1 MRRTLI
7 ILVMLLFLFPFCKGK
22 EKKVTEVVVSV
33 KTAVVKDTTIPV
45 VVDVVGKIMP
55 KNAVSVFAQISGKV
69 EKILVREGDTVFLNQ
84 TLATVIQE
92 VPGSE
97 FKPYSVKS
105 PIRGIVLKSLID
117 IGKTINPQTPLFEV
131 GDIGCLNF
139 KGQVFGEERF
149 SVKPKQRIAITDG
162 KKDTVAVVQIN
173 LVAPQV
179 DPATGGV
186 TIESQ
191 VCRLATPKNNLLIGQ
206 TLNGHIIVATRTGMV
221 IPRKAVVNLSE
232 KGTGVYKL
240 EDDKAVFTP
249 IQIISR
255 SEEYYLVSGLKENE
269 IIISEGADRITDGQ
283 KVNVIKE

>member
-1 MRRTLI
+1 MKKLI
-7 ILVMLLFLFPFCKGK
+7 TIAILLLSFSLYCKGK
-22 EKKVTEVVVSV
+22 EKKVTETLTPV
-33 KTAVVKDTTIPV
+33 KTIVVRDTTIPV
-45 VVDVVGKIMP
+45 VVDVVGKIIP
-55 KNAVSVFAQISGKV
+55 KNAVNVFAQISGKV
-69 EKILVREGDTVFLNQ
+69 EKILVREGDTVFANQ
-84 TLATVIQE
+84 TLATILQE
-92 VPGSE
+92 MPGSE

-105 PIRGIVLKSLID
+105 PIKGIVLRSLID
-117 IGKTINPQTPLFEV
+117 IGKTISPQTPLFEI

-149 SVKPKQRIAITDG
+149 SVKPKQKIAITDS
-162 KKDTVAVVQIN
+162 KKDTIAVVQIN

-179 DPATGGV
+179 DPSTGGV
-186 TIESQ
+186 TVESQ
-191 VCRLATPKNNLLIGQ
+191 VCRLATPNINLLIGQ
-206 TLNGHIIVATRTGMV
+206 TLNGHIIVATRTGMA

-232 KGTGVYKL
+232 KGSGVYKL

-269 IIISEGADRITDGQ
+269 IIISEGAERITDGQ